1 MFSKEILIYEKENSI
16 TTEICDDIIEMFE
29 NNMDLYYSKK
39 DTIIPTNNT
48 NTDLQMKYNEYII
61 TNENNLTTI
70 HYNIRFDDKY
80 NKIKKTLSNEL
91 NRNIQK
97 YFLQIKPTINI
108 SHKKNYNMK
117 YELLSLN
124 KTEYDYNIGSKQIEM
139 SNDKSK
145 TINTSLKNNI
155 YYNKINI
162 LNQKIKY
169 FHYIWFLNDYDT
181 KLIFWNTYSIE
192 IKRGKLI
199 IFPISWCFP
208 YSEILNLNKIYTIY
222 GTIET

>member
-1 MFSKEILIYEKENSI
+1 MFSKEILIYEKDNSI
-16 TTEICDDIIEMFE
+16 TNEICDDIIEMFE
-29 NNMDLYYSKK
+29 NNMDLYLDSNINK
-39 DTIIPTNNT
+39 DNIMQINNK
-48 NTDLQMKYNEYII
+48 DLQMKYNEYII
-61 TNENNLTTI
+61 TNENNLTII

-91 NRNIQK
+91 NRNLQK
-97 YFLQIKPTINI
+97 YFLQIKLKINI
-108 SHKKNYNMK
+108 SPKNNYNMK
-117 YELLSLN
+117 YEILYLK
-124 KTEYDYNIGSKQIEM
+124 KTEFDYNIESKQIEK
-139 SNDKSK
+139 SNDKH
-145 TINTSLKNNI
+145 INTETKNNI

-181 KLIFWNTYSIE
+181 KITFWNTYPIE

-222 GTIET
+222 GTIEM